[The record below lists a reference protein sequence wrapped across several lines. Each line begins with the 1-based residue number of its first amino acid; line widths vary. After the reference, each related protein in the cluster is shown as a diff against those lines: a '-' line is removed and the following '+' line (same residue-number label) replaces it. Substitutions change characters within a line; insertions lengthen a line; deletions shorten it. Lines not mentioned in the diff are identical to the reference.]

1 MSSKSQT
8 TAVDVHILDKDYR
21 VACPDEEHSAL
32 IASANLLSNRMQE
45 IRDGGKVIGS
55 DRIAVMAAL
64 NLTHELLQQRNSRE
78 DLSLSITSRIRSL
91 QEKIERALEEGQQM
105 EL

>member
-1 MSSKSQT
+1 MSTKSQS

-32 IASANLLSNRMQE
+32 IASANLLSSRMQE

>member
-1 MSSKSQT
+1 MSAEGVS
-8 TAVDVHILDKDYR
+8 AVDVHILDKDYR
-21 VACPDEEHSAL
+21 VACPGDEQSAL
-32 IASANLLSNRMQE
+32 VASANLLSTRMQE

-64 NLTHELLQQRNSRE
+64 NLTHELLQQRNSKE
-78 DLSLSITSRIRSL
+78 DLSISITSRIRSL
-91 QEKIERALEEGQQM
+91 QEKIENALENGQQM

>member
-1 MSSKSQT
+1 MSSGSAT

-21 VACPDEEHSAL
+21 VACPDEEQSAL
-32 IASANLLSNRMQE
+32 VASANLLNSRMQE

-78 DLSLSITSRIRSL
+78 DLSHSITSRIRSL
-91 QEKIERALEEGQQM
+91 QEKIERALEDGQQM